1 MNNRRSFFRTLLVPL
16 VAFALPKRSLA
27 SAIDDDINPE
37 WNGTV
42 GSLDQINAITSA
54 YIDSQMGA
62 YLPDTILC
70 SSSTYEY
77 LNAKWALGND
87 PNVQWSPG
95 DKFYRKPGEPWKRL
109 HGSLRW
115 PERAPRLPA

>member
-42 GSLDQINAITSA
+42 RSLDQVNVITR
-54 YIDSQMGA
+54 Q
-62 YLPDTILC
+62 YLDTNPQLSDVIFC
-70 SSSTYEY
+70 QSPIFEY
-77 LNAKWALGND
+77 LGVKSALLDD